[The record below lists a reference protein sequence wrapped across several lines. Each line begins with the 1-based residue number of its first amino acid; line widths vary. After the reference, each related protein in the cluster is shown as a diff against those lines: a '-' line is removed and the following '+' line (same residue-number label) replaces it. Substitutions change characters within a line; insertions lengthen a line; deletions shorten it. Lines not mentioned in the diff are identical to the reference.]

1 MDVWKTAFILTINM
15 AASVGGSSALKFAV
29 TTGNPFFATL
39 GCVCWSITAS
49 TFLMLAKEQALG
61 VIAVVT
67 NALVLLTVT
76 AIGAIFFDETIT
88 RIKLAGLLC
97 IIAGLVL
104 MGWAVHRT

>member
-1 MDVWKTAFILTINM
+1 MEVWKTTAVLAINM

-29 TTGNPFFATL
+29 ASGNPLYATI

-49 TFLMLAKEQALG
+49 TFLMLAKEQDLG

-76 AIGAIFFDETIT
+76 AIGTVFFGEAVTQ
-88 RIKLAGLLC
+88 IKLAGLLC
-97 IIAGLVL
+97 IIAGLAL
-104 MGWAVHRT
+104 MAWSVYRT